1 MVFLDLIKKLE
12 FFFNVIVYRILIIE
26 KLCRLFR
33 KFKFYLEFLVKCKIN
48 KKCDFIVFMYY
59 LYINLFLLLVYF
71 LLKIYFDF

>member
-59 LYINLFLLLVYF
+59 LYIDFFLLIVFFY
-71 LLKIYFDF
+71 